1 MRHVYVNRTAILLAV
16 LLILAAGA
24 FAWLRSE
31 NRQLVLLIDEARI
44 EEVEPE
50 PEPEEPEPEPE
61 PEPEEPEPEP
71 EPEPEEPEPE
81 PEPEEVPVRETVDWD
96 WEDTGESTWAGQC
109 RTCHSTLEHIPDLVA
124 REDGRD
130 YLIDFLLYGYEGEIE
145 IEGDVDAISHV
156 SFASLSNEEIAA
168 VLNHMLVSWDNE
180 EDLPDDT
187 MLYEPDDIEERRD
200 QGLEP
205 ADVPERRP
213 DE

>member
-1 MRHVYVNRTAILLAV
+1 MRHVYVNRAAILLAV
-16 LLILAAGA
+16 LLVLAAGA

-50 PEPEEPEPEPE
+50 PEPDPEEPDEPEPEEPE

-71 EPEPEEPEPE
+71 E
-81 PEPEEVPVRETVDWD
+81 EPEEVPVRETVDWD

-109 RTCHSTLEHIPDLVA
+109 RTCHSRLEHIPDLVA
-124 REDGRD
+124 GEDGRD

-145 IEGDVDAISHV
+145 IEGSVDAISHV
-156 SFASLSNEEIAA
+156 SFESLSDEEIAA
-168 VLNHMLVSWDNE
+168 VLNYMLVSWDNE
-180 EDLPDDT
+180 EDLPEGT
-187 MLYEPDDIEERRD
+187 VLYEPDDIDERRD

-205 ADVPERRP
+205 QDVPELRP